1 MHRYLCTLA
10 LLFTLLSCAH
20 SDDVLPKEKM
30 EKVMWDLAQS
40 SELLNG
46 YIYYKYPEQ
55 NRAALNNVMLDKV
68 FKIHNITREQ
78 FNKTLDYYEKRP
90 NELKVVIDTIVSRQK
105 RASGKDTNSSSA
117 PVLSRNGSAA
127 AL

>member
-1 MHRYLCTLA
+1 MHRYLYILA
-10 LLFTLLSCAH
+10 TLFTLVSCGNSA
-20 SDDVLPKEKM
+20 SVLPKEKM
-30 EKVMWDLAQS
+30 EKVMWDVAQS

-46 YIYYKYPEQ
+46 YVYYKHPEQ

-90 NELKVVIDTIVSRQK
+90 DELKVVIDTIVSRQK
-105 RASGKDTNSSSA
+105 RALGKDTSSSPA
-117 PVLSRNGSAA
+117 PVLSRDGSST
-127 AL
+127 L